1 MRNTQADRKPNL
13 APRLRL
19 IYVYMPPA
27 LGIGM
32 ARCPIHDG
40 IRAQSI
46 VASTTASGSEA
57 PAKRMGGERGVAVAA
72 AGAMAVIDWNNTP
85 GKPIASLLSV
95 VPPVSTEVV
104 VFDVDKCVAPLLKKR
119 PAWKMRAPNTRHR
132 YVELNAPSRA
142 LVINVRRRRVFRA
155 PLEAAHRE
163 QDCGRKSRVV

>member
-13 APRLRL
+13 APRLQL

-27 LGIGM
+27 LGIWM
-32 ARCPIHDG
+32 ASCPIHDA
-40 IRAQSI
+40 IMAQAI

-57 PAKRMGGERGVAVAA
+57 PAKRMAGERAGAVAA
-72 AGAMAVIDWNNTP
+72 AGAMAVMDWNNTP

-132 YVELNAPSRA
+132 YVDVNAHSGA
-142 LVINVRRRRVFRA
+142 LVISVRARSDLRV

-163 QDCGRKSRVV
+163 QDCDRKSRVV